1 MAMLRIPG
9 KNPDCFFYKMIE
21 DEDVFGATEVII
33 TRDVRSISR
42 KKQPQVF
49 IDLEKQKQRFMTIEV
64 QFDARNKFIETE
76 IIYINKENH

>member
-42 KKQPQVF
+42 KK
-49 IDLEKQKQRFMTIEV
+49 
-64 QFDARNKFIETE
+64 
-76 IIYINKENH
+76 